1 MCGIAGIFAR
11 HCDHALD
18 VEAISRKM
26 VNTIGYRG
34 PDAEGVWV
42 DRSCRF
48 AMAHRR
54 LSILELSAAGSQP
67 MLSESG
73 RYVIVFN
80 GEIYNHLELR
90 SQLNCANW
98 RGSSDTETLLVA
110 VEKWGVPKTL
120 DRLVGMFA
128 FAIWDQNKKELSIAR
143 DRLGEKPLYY
153 GWVGNEFVFA
163 SELKALYQLPNWRG
177 SIDRN
182 ALSNFLQ
189 LSYIP
194 APQSIFQGIKK
205 LIQGTFIVVT
215 SKSKSHQELIP
226 RTYWSAVGT
235 VKKMPNKM
243 SDLEVV
249 EELEHLLK
257 KSVTRQL
264 LSDVPVGAFLSGGID
279 SSSIVSLMQ
288 AQTNTPVK
296 TFSIGFSERDYNEAK
311 YAKRVAS
318 HLNTEHTELYLDAN
332 DVLSVIPK
340 LPTIYDEPFGDSS
353 SVPTYL
359 VAKLA
364 REHVKVVLS
373 GDGGDELFGGYNRY
387 FLGEKLWKNISL
399 IPTGFRESFG
409 RALTSVSPK
418 TWDSLISPTSRFLPS
433 HLRFGVIG
441 DKIHKLARL
450 MDARTADEFYLKLI
464 SQHNRESSLVIG
476 SADTRCWADNQ
487 MEFFES
493 KDFVERM
500 MFHDLLAYLPDDI
513 LTKVDRAAM
522 SVSLETRV
530 PFLDHELVEFAL
542 EIGRSKKIRSG
553 RGKWLLKQVL
563 YKYVPKS
570 FFERPKQGFSFP
582 LDCWLR
588 GPLREWAETLLDE
601 KLLRD
606 QNFLNISLVR
616 EKWSEHLS
624 GKRNWQ
630 HWIWNVLMWQAWL
643 AEPSN
648 KYERH

>member
-1 MCGIAGIFAR
+1 M
-11 HCDHALD
+11 
-18 VEAISRKM
+18 
-26 VNTIGYRG
+26 
-34 PDAEGVWV
+34 
-42 DRSCRF
+42 
-48 AMAHRR
+48 
-54 LSILELSAAGSQP
+54 
-67 MLSESG
+67 
-73 RYVIVFN
+73 
-80 GEIYNHLELR
+80 
-90 SQLNCANW
+90 
-98 RGSSDTETLLVA
+98 
-110 VEKWGVPKTL
+110 
-120 DRLVGMFA
+120 
-128 FAIWDQNKKELSIAR
+128 
-143 DRLGEKPLYY
+143 
-153 GWVGNEFVFA
+153 
-163 SELKALYQLPNWRG
+163 LYQI
-177 SIDRN
+177 S
-182 ALSNFLQ
+182 LQ

-215 SKSKSHQELIP
+215 SKSQSHQELIP

-387 FLGEKLWKNISL
+387 FLGEKIWKNISL
-399 IPTGFRESFG
+399 IPARFRESFG

-418 TWDSLISPTSRFLPS
+418 TWDSLISPTTRFLPS

-441 DKIHKLARL
+441 DKFHKLARL

-464 SQHNRESSLVIG
+464 SQHNREISLVIG
-476 SADTRCWADNQ
+476 SANTHCWADNQ
-487 MEFFES
+487 MEF
-493 KDFVERM
+493 
-500 MFHDLLAYLPDDI
+500 L
-513 LTKVDRAAM
+513 RA
-522 SVSLETRV
+522 
-530 PFLDHELVEFAL
+530 
-542 EIGRSKKIRSG
+542 KI
-553 RGKWLLKQVL
+553 LLK
-563 YKYVPKS
+563 
-570 FFERPKQGFSFP
+570 E
-582 LDCWLR
+582 
-588 GPLREWAETLLDE
+588 
-601 KLLRD
+601 
-606 QNFLNISLVR
+606 
-616 EKWSEHLS
+616 
-624 GKRNWQ
+624 
-630 HWIWNVLMWQAWL
+630 
-643 AEPSN
+643 
-648 KYERH
+648 